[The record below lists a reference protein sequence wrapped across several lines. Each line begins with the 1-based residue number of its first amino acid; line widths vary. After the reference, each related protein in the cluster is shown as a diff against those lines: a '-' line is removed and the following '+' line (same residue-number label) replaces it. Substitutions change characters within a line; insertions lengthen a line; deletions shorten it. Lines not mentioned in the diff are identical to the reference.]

1 MPYLSAAELNEL
13 RDVLSALTQGD
24 YLGVRPALIS
34 NLPAPFRA
42 VLPHAAIPVVQL
54 QLDLT
59 RLNETERLSD
69 GKVPFVLYLQGAVS
83 IFGTI
88 QGTEQLRRYL
98 ARIAQTSTGSPDVA
112 PVTAAEVQEAV
123 VHQDDLV
130 PLAFMRSGLAAAGA
144 VAKLQVPRFENGV
157 EKKIAGEPI
166 IFLGTGWLIANGL
179 LITNHHVFN
188 ARMKGEPA
196 ASAQDFQAQALGTV
210 VTFDF
215 DDAATQGQR
224 ATLKALVASDA
235 QLDYALARLDGVNR
249 TPLSTTTDLPAP
261 KPGHGAAAVNII
273 QHPDGKPKLFAIRN
287 NLVAGSTDIDLRY
300 FTDTSGGSSGAPVLD
315 DDWQAVA
322 LHRGHTLA
330 TGVQFQ
336 GKSVAY
342 INVGT
347 RMSAVFTH
355 LRANYAGKIA
365 ELGI

>member
-88 QGTEQLRRYL
+88 QGTAQLRRYL

-144 VAKLQVPRFENGV
+144 VAKLQVPRFENRI

-273 QHPDGKPKLFAIRN
+273 STRMGSPSCSPFAIIWLPDR
-287 NLVAGSTDIDLRY
+287 R
-300 FTDTSGGSSGAPVLD
+300 TSICVILPTRLLGSSGAPVLD

-336 GKSVAY
+336 GEAAP
-342 INVGT
+342 ITCRRPHVGGVHPPE
-347 RMSAVFTH
+347 SQ
-355 LRANYAGKIA
+355 LRPKNG
-365 ELGI
+365 ETGI